1 MIPSPISQL
10 RILTGEAVRDAA
22 RRRIV
27 AGMVVLSL
35 LSLFVVDSCTSCA
48 SGPIELNG
56 QEVEAAG
63 LLGFTSILLFGMIAL
78 WTVALAGV
86 LAADHLTQT
95 LDDGSARLVLARPV
109 SRGVFALSR
118 LAGSLVVSLGTGAV
132 LLGMSAF
139 FLKVRHE
146 YGFGPAAWSAGVALL
161 GALTVASLSMIASFW
176 LPRLLTFLLVFGT
189 VAGIAFTNW
198 TALAGAELSPFWS
211 AADQFGPP
219 IGTGLALAASLWTS
233 HELDAEPLVVG
244 ARLLLWAV
252 FSPALLAV
260 LFSRREI

>member
-1 MIPSPISQL
+1 MIPSPLSQL
-10 RILTGEAVRDAA
+10 RILTSEAVRDSA

-48 SGPIELNG
+48 SGPVTVNG
-56 QEVEAAG
+56 REVEASG
-63 LLGFTSILLFGMIAL
+63 LLGFTSIVLFGMIAL

-109 SRGVFALSR
+109 GRGVFALAR
-118 LAGSLVVSLGTGAV
+118 LAGSLVISLGTGAV

-139 FLKVRHE
+139 FLNARHD
-146 YGFGPAAWSAGVALL
+146 YGLLPAAWGAGVAAL
-161 GALTVASLSMIASFW
+161 GALTIASLAMVASFW
-176 LPRLLTFLLVFGT
+176 LPRLLTFLAVFCV
-189 VAGIAFTNW
+189 VASVAFTNW
-198 TALAGAELSPFWS
+198 TALAGAELSTFW
-211 AADQFGPP
+211 AAVDQFGPP
-219 IGTGLALAASLWTS
+219 IGTGLALAASLWTGQ
-233 HELDAEPLVVG
+233 ELDAEPLHVCI
-244 ARLLLWAV
+244 RLVLWAV

>member
-1 MIPSPISQL
+1 MTPSPLFQL
-10 RILTGEAVRDAA
+10 RVLTGEAVRDAA

-48 SGPIELNG
+48 SGPMIVNG
-56 QEVEAAG
+56 REVETSG
-63 LLGFTSILLFGMIAL
+63 LLGFTSIILFGMVAL

-109 SRGVFALSR
+109 SRSVFALAR
-118 LAGSLVVSLGTGAV
+118 LVGSLIVSLGTGAI

-139 FLKVRHE
+139 FLKARHD
-146 YGFGPAAWSAGVALL
+146 FGLAPAAWSAGVATL
-161 GALTVASLSMIASFW
+161 GALTVASLAMAASFW
-176 LPRLLTFLLVFGT
+176 MPRLLTFLLVFGV
-189 VAGIAFTNW
+189 VASLAVTNW
-198 TALAGAELSPFWS
+198 AALAGADLGTVWS
-211 AADQFGPP
+211 AADRFGPP
-219 IGTGLALAASLWTS
+219 IGTGLALAASQWTGYD
-233 HELDAEPLVVG
+233 LDADPLRVG
-244 ARLLLWAV
+244 LQLLLWAT

-260 LFSRREI
+260 LFSRREV